1 MESTIEQT
9 RPLIVLSQEQLCQIV
24 EENARLYMNGSSLPP
39 NTTVIGI
46 KNIAK
51 VLNCTPYIALK
62 KLKTYLRASVIRPGN
77 RYKSY
82 IVDGP
87 KMLILEQRHQ
97 DALSGRI

>member
-1 MESTIEQT
+1 MESTIKQNS
-9 RPLIVLSQEQLCQIV
+9 PLIVLSREQLCQIV
-24 EENARLYMNGSSLPP
+24 EECARFFNGSPLPQ
-39 NTTVIGI
+39 NTTIIGI

-51 VLNCTPYIALK
+51 VLNCTQYIALK